1 MRSPITAA
9 AMLLSFAACSMSYQ
23 SSSTGTATGGT
34 VTDAPVEEV
43 TGPSTAATLDI
54 PPGHLPDAGECRIWI
69 PGTPPGR
76 QAKARSCQG
85 ILDAAPAGAM
95 VLEGLPDGKQHVR
108 VMYIGE
114 RAGEVTRSLIFE
126 KQTGKYVREG
136 NR

>member
-9 AMLLSFAACSMSYQ
+9 AMLLSFAACSASYQ
-23 SSSTGTATGGT
+23 STGTA
-34 VTDAPVEEV
+34 TDAPVEEV
-43 TGPSTAATLDI
+43 SGPSTAATLDI

-76 QAKARSCQG
+76 QDRARSCDG
-85 ILDAAPAGAM
+85 VLDHAPPGSM

-114 RAGEVTRSLIFE
+114 RAGEVTRVLIFE
-126 KQTGKYVREG
+126 KQTGKYVKEG
-136 NR
+136 NRDLR

>member
-9 AMLLSFAACSMSYQ
+9 AMLLSFAACSVSYQ
-23 SSSTGTATGGT
+23 STGTA
-34 VTDAPVEEV
+34 TDAPVEEV

-54 PPGHLPDAGECRIWI
+54 PPGHLPDAGECRSWI

-76 QAKARSCQG
+76 QDRARSCDG
-85 ILDAAPAGAM
+85 VLDHAPPGSM

-114 RAGEVTRSLIFE
+114 RAGEVTRVLIFE
-126 KQTGKYVREG
+126 KQTGKYVKEG
-136 NR
+136 NRDLR